1 METRKEI
8 YCNIYG
14 GWEKAKVQNEKRVYC
29 SHSDECS
36 LYQKG
41 MCAGLPGIFKS
52 DCPYSRIETYPGY
65 SQRAMKYTDWA
76 KSIKERDTFN
86 ALKPT
91 TGYYI
96 ATVGTKMMSTM
107 YCGIYYDEEYKRWK
121 GPNLFGGLTTV
132 LEWEEV
138 TSELLYQLYK
148 YAPFSIF
155 DSAPVKGW
163 QDHRKVWFNVLAHTY
178 PEKYKQFLAD
188 YPDVDLSYSHIGMRA
203 KIGELRDGAVFKS
216 GNNTW
221 TITGDK
227 VVCDDYHGGLYA
239 FYGAAPST
247 RYELTCNLADIAEI
261 PITITSD
268 DQVDEETT
276 YL

>member
-1 METRKEI
+1 MGERKEI

-14 GWEKAKVQNEKRVYC
+14 GWEKTKVQNERRVYC

-41 MCAGLPGIFKS
+41 MCAGLPGLFKS
-52 DCPYSRIETYPGY
+52 DCPYSQIETYPGY

-107 YCGIYYDEEYKRWK
+107 YCGIYYDEEHKRWK
-121 GPNLFGGLTTV
+121 GPDLFGRLTTV
-132 LEWEEV
+132 IEWEDV
-138 TSELLYQLYK
+138 TSELLYRLYK
-148 YAPFSIF
+148 YAPFSII

-221 TITGDK
+221 KITGDK
-227 VVCDDYHGGLYA
+227 VVCADYHGGLYM
-239 FYGAAPST
+239 FSGAAKDT
-247 RYELTCNLADIAEI
+247 KYELTCNLADIAEI